1 MEHSKIDGHTN
12 LIRDEETK
20 AIINTSMSEYNSY
33 ISQKRLKEKENQK
46 IQNFE
51 QDLVNMK
58 SDLDEIKGLLRS
70 LLNESR

>member
-33 ISQKRLKEKENQK
+33 ISQKRLKDKENKK

-51 QDLVNMK
+51 QDLANMK
-58 SDLDEIKGLLRS
+58 SDLDEIKSLLRS